1 MSDAHTP
8 TRLPTF
14 RLVLLGVLLL
24 IGVVL
29 YFSLGRRTQPVVT
42 PASVEETP

>member
-1 MSDAHTP
+1 MSDVSSTA
-8 TRLPTF
+8 RLPTF
-14 RLVLLGVLLL
+14 RLVLLGVLVL

-29 YFSLGRRTQPVVT
+29 YFRLGRQTPRVVT

>member
-1 MSDAHTP
+1 MSDAHP
-8 TRLPTF
+8 TGRLPTF
-14 RLVLLGVLLL
+14 RLVLLGLLVL

-29 YFSLGRRTQPVVT
+29 YFTMGRQTPRVVT